1 LSLAPSVQPDA
12 PEAVLYEE
20 PTVRLFG
27 RTLPKA
33 NVAERVAWSIVFV
46 GLVTIFSVA
55 TQLTPDRR
63 GIGTH
68 EQIPL
73 IGGHMPPCGFVAW
86 SQQVFHKPYPCP
98 SCGFTTTFAYAAHGQ
113 VWDAIKNQP
122 FGFFVFC
129 TFAALVPV
137 SLLCAIGQVSPLR
150 WTDHWRWKWIL
161 GALATFWLLAWF
173 YKMRMLTG

>member
-1 LSLAPSVQPDA
+1 MSLAPSTAEAA
-12 PEAVLYEE
+12 PAPLYEE
-20 PTVRLFG
+20 PTVRIFG

-33 NVAERVAWSIVFV
+33 SVPERAAWAIFFV

-55 TQLTPDRR
+55 RHLVPDRR

-73 IGGHMPPCGFVAW
+73 IGGNMPPCGFVEW
-86 SQQVFHKPYPCP
+86 SKHAFGKPYPCP
-98 SCGFTTTFAYAAHGQ
+98 SCGFTTTFAHAAHGQ
-113 VWDAIKNQP
+113 IWSAIKNQP

-129 TFAALVPV
+129 VFAALVPV

-150 WTDHWRWKWIL
+150 ATDHWRWKWIL
-161 GALATFWLLAWF
+161 AACAVFWFGAWL